1 MNINLKI
8 NLKSFALGASLTLG
22 LFGVYGL
29 AVAIPNIFAPGDLIT
44 AEKMNANFTALKTAT
59 NALEAKTTTLETAK
73 VTGLKLTSAV
83 DDICT
88 VIDNPLTN
96 GNPNLILS
104 VSASRVGLG
113 IGVAVGPVYIDG
125 KWNVCTITNGFQS
138 AVMNYYIMVIKP

>member
-8 NLKSFALGASLTLG
+8 NLKSFALGASLTFG
-22 LFGVYGL
+22 LLGVYSL
-29 AVAIPNIFAPGDLIT
+29 AVSIPNVFAPGDLIT

-59 NALEAKTTTLETAK
+59 NTLEAKTTTLEAAK
-73 VTGLKLTSAV
+73 VTGLRLTSAV

-104 VSASRVGLG
+104 VTASRIARGV
-113 IGVAVGPVYIDG
+113 GVAVGPLYFDG

-138 AVMNYYIMVIKP
+138 AVMEYHVMVIKP